1 MRRPLALLLAAT
13 IAVPI
18 ATPRTGRSQEAPDTT
33 PPRAGRSQEVTT
45 PSRGQALVL
54 SGGGSRG
61 IAHAGVIAGLEKKGY
76 SPGIVVGTSM
86 GAVIGALYAS
96 GMNADSVWSVVD
108 MQDWRQIFAPFP
120 SRIGLDRSVH
130 YPVLR
135 LQGTGNSP
143 ELRGYLD
150 DWQINRQLVRQL
162 FRPSVAVRGDFD
174 RLPRRFRSIAAD
186 LRDGDL
192 VSIGYGDLARS
203 VRASMAQA
211 GVFAPTA
218 WGNRVLTDGGVSDYF
233 PVGEARRLGARE
245 VIGVD
250 VLRPSEEIHSTGA
263 SAVMDRSLRLLV
275 QNARVD
281 TLPPDILIAPDIDPT
296 VSPISYPSDPEPLFM
311 DGYRATDS
319 LPPSSAEPPG
329 ALPALPD
336 SLAEVRVLLASSPLR
351 PLLKRAFDRFGGARF
366 DADQILKYVDRLY
379 ATGLFTGVWPSVE
392 GPPGQP
398 SGAPA
403 SSAASA
409 ETPPAQAAPPT
420 PPPVEEGREGF
431 DGVDNDSTEVE
442 TPAVGAPADTLS
454 EPPSGESSE
463 PPSAASSA
471 PSDSAALSALGAA
484 PDTSSTRETVS
495 DAAPALLIRAETV
508 GALSVNG
515 AVGYDNDRGGRG
527 WANLRKLGVMGS
539 HTVEFA
545 LEAMANGIEQSA
557 GMNVRVPTV
566 DRLPTAWSG
575 GLYIAESQIRFLNVR
590 PEGDDP
596 DVKRG
601 GGWIGAEVRKIS
613 PAIEATAIFTA
624 EGLDANVGPSGD
636 SFGPMIRI
644 GFIPDKLQLVGIPT
658 SAEGEARTGDARYA
672 RVRAR
677 GSRVFA
683 FKKLSVAP
691 LFDVAAV
698 TQGAPRDIV
707 PSPGMDQLVPALR
720 WGERRGR
727 AQVIVGLD
735 AAFPLF
741 TKIRVRL
748 RGGGSADQL
757 LPDGSDFSSATLWFG
772 GASVSALWWTPFG
785 RIEGGLEANT
795 LGDRRAVVS
804 VGQDF

>member
-1 MRRPLALLLAAT
+1 MRRPFALLLAAT
-13 IAVPI
+13 IAVPF
-18 ATPRTGRSQEAPDTT
+18 AG
-33 PPRAGRSQEVTT
+33 PRAGRSQEATAA
-45 PSRGQALVL
+45 PRDQALVL

-120 SRIGLDRSVH
+120 SPVGLDRSVH

-150 DWQINRQLVRQL
+150 DWQINRQLLRQL
-162 FRPSVAVRGDFD
+162 FRPSAAVRGDFD

-186 LRDGDL
+186 LRSGDL

-218 WGNRVLTDGGVSDYF
+218 WGDRVLTDGGVSDYF
-233 PVGEARRLGARE
+233 PVAEARRLGARQ

-250 VLRPSEEIHSTGA
+250 VLLPTKEIHSTEA

-275 QNARVD
+275 QHARAD
-281 TLPPDILIAPDIDPT
+281 TLPPDILIAPNIDPT
-296 VSPISYPSDPEPLFM
+296 ISPISYPTDAEPLFM

-319 LPPSSAEPPG
+319 LPQGVGSTEPPG
-329 ALPALPD
+329 TLPALPD
-336 SLAEVRVLLASSPLR
+336 SLAEVRVLITNSPLR

-392 GPPGQP
+392 GVPAQPPGT
-398 SGAPA
+398 PA
-403 SSAASA
+403 SSAGST
-409 ETPPAQAAPPT
+409 ETPPPQVAPQT
-420 PPPVEEGREGF
+420 SPPVVEGREGF
-431 DGVDNDSTEVE
+431 DGVGNDSTEVE

-454 EPPSGESSE
+454 EPPSGESSA
-463 PPSAASSA
+463 PPPAASSA
-471 PSDSAALSALGAA
+471 PPDSATLSALGAA
-484 PDTSSTRETVS
+484 PDTSSTPAAVS
-495 DAAPALLIRAETV
+495 DAVPALLIRAETV

-527 WANLRKLGVMGS
+527 WANLRKLEAMGS

-545 LEAMANGIEQSA
+545 LEAMANGVEQSA

-566 DRLPTAWSG
+566 NRLPTAWSG
-575 GLYIAESQIRFLNVR
+575 GLYIAESEIRFLNVK
-590 PEGDDP
+590 PNGDDP
-596 DVKRG
+596 NVKRG
-601 GGWIGAEVRKIS
+601 GGWIGAEVRKIG

-636 SFGPMIRI
+636 SFGPMVRI
-644 GFIPDKLQLVGIPT
+644 GFIPDNLQLVGIPT

-683 FKKLSVAP
+683 FRKLTLAP

-727 AQVIVGLD
+727 AQVVAGVD

-741 TKIRVRL
+741 TKIRVKL

-757 LPDGSDFSSATLWFG
+757 LPDGSDFSNATLWFG

>member
-13 IAVPI
+13 IAVPF
-18 ATPRTGRSQEAPDTT
+18 AG
-33 PPRAGRSQEVTT
+33 PRAGRSQEATT
-45 PSRGQALVL
+45 APRDQALVL

-120 SRIGLDRSVH
+120 SPVGLDRSVH

-162 FRPSVAVRGDFD
+162 FRPSAAVRGDFD

-186 LRDGDL
+186 LRTGHL

-218 WGNRVLTDGGVSDYF
+218 WGDRVLTDGGVSDYF
-233 PVGEARRLGARE
+233 PVAEARRVGARD

-250 VLRPSEEIHSTGA
+250 VLRPSEKIHSTEA
-263 SAVMDRSLRLLV
+263 SAVVDRSLRLLV
-275 QNARVD
+275 PLARAD

-296 VSPISYPSDPEPLFM
+296 ISPISYPTDPAPLFM
-311 DGYRATDS
+311 AGYRATDS
-319 LPPSSAEPPG
+319 LPQGPG
-329 ALPALPD
+329 SPETRGTLPALPD
-336 SLAEVRVLLASSPLR
+336 SLAEVRVLSDSPLR
-351 PLLKRAFDRFGGARF
+351 PLLKRAFDRFGKARF
-366 DADQILKYVDRLY
+366 YADQILKYVDRLY

-392 GPPGQP
+392 GAPAQPPGT
-398 SGAPA
+398 PA
-403 SSAASA
+403 SSAGST
-409 ETPPAQAAPPT
+409 ETPPAQVAPPT
-420 PPPVEEGREGF
+420 PPPVEEGHEGF
-431 DGVDNDSTEVE
+431 DGVGNDSTEAE

-454 EPPSGESSE
+454 QSPSGESSE
-463 PPSAASSA
+463 PPLGSTSA
-471 PSDSAALSALGAA
+471 PPDSTTLSALGAA
-484 PDTSSTRETVS
+484 PDTSSAPAAVS
-495 DAAPALLIRAETV
+495 DAVPALLIHAETV

-527 WANLRKLGVMGS
+527 WANLRKLEAMGS

-545 LEAMANGIEQSA
+545 LEAMANGIDQSA

-566 DRLPTAWSG
+566 DRLPTVWSG
-575 GLYIAESQIRFLNVR
+575 GLYIAESEIRFLNVR
-590 PEGDDP
+590 PNGDDP
-596 DVKRG
+596 EVKRG
-601 GGWIGAEVRKIS
+601 GGWIGAELRKIG

-636 SFGPMIRI
+636 SFGPMVRI
-644 GFIPDKLQLVGIPT
+644 GFIPDNLQLVGIPT

-677 GSRVFA
+677 GSRVFT
-683 FKKLSVAP
+683 FRKLTVAP

-698 TQGAPRDIV
+698 TRDAPRDIV

-727 AQVIVGLD
+727 AQAVAGVD

-741 TKIRVRL
+741 TKIRVKL

-757 LPDGSDFSSATLWFG
+757 LPDGSDFSNETLWFG

>member
-1 MRRPLALLLAAT
+1 MRRLLALLFATITAVPLAA
-13 IAVPI
+13 
-18 ATPRTGRSQEAPDTT
+18 PRLASSQEASAG
-33 PPRAGRSQEVTT
+33 PPRD
-45 PSRGQALVL
+45 QALVL

-61 IAHAGVIAGLEKKGY
+61 IAHAGVIAGLEQKGY

-96 GMNADSVWSVVD
+96 GLSADSVTSIVEE
-108 MQDWRQIFAPFP
+108 QDWRQIFAPYP
-120 SRIGLDRSVH
+120 SAVGLDRSVH

-135 LQGTGNSP
+135 LQGPGGSP
-143 ELRGYLD
+143 QVRGYVD

-162 FRPSVAVRGDFD
+162 FRPSAAVRGDFD

-186 LRDGDL
+186 LRDGEL
-192 VSIGYGDLARS
+192 VSIGHGDLARS

-211 GVFAPTA
+211 GVFSPTT

-233 PVGEARRLGARE
+233 PVAEARRLGAHE

-250 VLRPSEEIHSTGA
+250 VLRPTPEITSTEA
-263 SAVMDRSLRLLV
+263 LAVVDRSLRILV
-275 QNARVD
+275 QHARAD
-281 TLPPDILIAPDIDPT
+281 TLPPDILIAPDIDPSL
-296 VSPISYPSDPEPLFM
+296 SPLDYPTDPEPLLRA
-311 DGYRATDS
+311 GYQATHS
-319 LPPSSAEPPG
+319 LSEQGSPEMPP

-336 SLAEVRVLLASSPLR
+336 SLAEVRVLAANSPLQ
-351 PLLKRAFDRFGGARF
+351 PLLKDAFDRFGKARF

-392 GPPGQP
+392 
-398 SGAPA
+398 ADR
-403 SSAASA
+403 A
-409 ETPPAQAAPPT
+409 ETPEERASMKAPPAQAAPPVRET
-420 PPPVEEGREGF
+420 AEGDGF
-431 DGVDNDSTEVE
+431 DGVGADSTDEG
-442 TPAVGAPADTLS
+442 GAPPDTLF
-454 EPPSGESSE
+454 PPS
-463 PPSAASSA
+463 SASA
-471 PSDSAALSALGAA
+471 PPDSTSLQALGAS
-484 PDTSSTRETVS
+484 PDTSSAPVPVS
-495 DAAPALLIRAETV
+495 DAVPALIVRAETV
-508 GALSVNG
+508 GSLSVNG
-515 AVGYDNDRGGRG
+515 AVGYDNDRGGRAWG
-527 WANLRKLGVMGS
+527 NLRRLDVLGS
-539 HTVEFA
+539 HTVDLA

-557 GMNVRVPTV
+557 GVTIRVPTV
-566 DRLPTAWSG
+566 ARMPTAWSG
-575 GLYIAESQIRFLNVR
+575 GFYIAESGIRFLNVR
-590 PEGDDP
+590 PDGDDP
-596 DVKRG
+596 EVKRG
-601 GGWIGAEVRKIS
+601 GGWIGAELRKIS
-613 PAIEATAIFTA
+613 PALEATAIFTA

-636 SFGPMIRI
+636 SFGPMVRI
-644 GFIPDKLQLVGIPT
+644 GFIPDNLQLVGIPT

-683 FKKLSVAP
+683 FKKLTVAP

-727 AQVIVGLD
+727 AQAIAGVD

-741 TKIRVRL
+741 TKIRLKL

-757 LPDGSDFSSATLWFG
+757 LPDGSDFSNATLWFG

>member
-18 ATPRTGRSQEAPDTT
+18 ATPRTSRSQDTT
-33 PPRAGRSQEVTT
+33 PPRAAS
-45 PSRGQALVL
+45 GQALVL
-54 SGGGSRG
+54 SGGGSLG
-61 IAHAGVIAGLEKKGY
+61 IAHAGVIAGLEQKGY

-120 SRIGLDRSVH
+120 SPVGPDRSVH

-150 DWQINRQLVRQL
+150 DWQINRQLTRQL
-162 FRPSVAVRGDFD
+162 FRPSAAVRGDFD

-186 LRDGDL
+186 LRNGDL

-218 WGNRVLTDGGVSDYF
+218 WDHRVLTDGGVSDYF
-233 PVGEARRLGARE
+233 PVAEARRLGARE

-250 VLRPSEEIHSTGA
+250 VIRPTAEIHSTEA
-263 SAVMDRSLRLLV
+263 SAVVDRSLRLLV
-275 QNARVD
+275 RHARAD
-281 TLPPDILIAPDIDPT
+281 TLPPDVLIAPNIDPT
-296 VSPISYPSDPEPLFM
+296 ISAISYPTDPEPLFM
-311 DGYRATDS
+311 AGYRATDS
-319 LPPSSAEPPG
+319 LPQGAGSPEPPG
-329 ALPALPD
+329 TLPALPD
-336 SLAEVRVLLASSPLR
+336 SLAEVRVLSDSPLR
-351 PLLKRAFDRFGGARF
+351 PLLKRAFDRFGKARF

-392 GPPGQP
+392 GAPAQPPGT
-398 SGAPA
+398 PA
-403 SSAASA
+403 SSAGST
-409 ETPPAQAAPPT
+409 ETPAAQMAPPT

-431 DGVDNDSTEVE
+431 DGVGDDSTEVE
-442 TPAVGAPADTLS
+442 TPAVDAPPDTLS

-463 PPSAASSA
+463 PPPGASSA
-471 PSDSAALSALGAA
+471 SPPGGSSASPDSTALSALGAA
-484 PDTSSTRETVS
+484 PDTSSTPTAVS
-495 DAAPALLIRAETV
+495 DAVPALLIRAETV

-527 WANLRKLGVMGS
+527 WANLRKLEAMGS
-539 HTVEFA
+539 HTVEFG
-545 LEAMANGIEQSA
+545 LEAMANGIDQSA
-557 GMNVRVPTV
+557 GMTVRVPTV

-575 GLYIAESQIRFLNVR
+575 GLYIAETEIRFLNVR
-590 PEGDDP
+590 PNGDDP
-596 DVKRG
+596 EVKRG
-601 GGWIGAEVRKIS
+601 GGWIGAEVRKIG

-636 SFGPMIRI
+636 SFGPMVRI
-644 GFIPDKLQLVGIPT
+644 GFIPDNLQLVGIPT

-677 GSRVFA
+677 GSRVFT
-683 FKKLSVAP
+683 FKKLTVAP

-727 AQVIVGLD
+727 AQAVAGVD

-741 TKIRVRL
+741 TKIRVKL